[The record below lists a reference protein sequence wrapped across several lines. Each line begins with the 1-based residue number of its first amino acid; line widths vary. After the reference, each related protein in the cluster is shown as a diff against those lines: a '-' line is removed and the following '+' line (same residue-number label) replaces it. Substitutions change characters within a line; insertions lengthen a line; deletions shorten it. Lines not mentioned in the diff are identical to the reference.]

1 MIWSPLQVAAHART
15 NTPRV
20 WSMCNSER
28 PRVACSR
35 SAVLEGCVRVPGPH
49 DRSHLSAPSPPF
61 RPNQTGSGH
70 AVREGQG
77 TMAKS
82 RVNLTPRERDV
93 VRRVIDGRKNRE
105 IARELGL
112 TEQTIKNVL
121 STIYA
126 KCNVRNR
133 LQLVLYAVR
142 HDILSR

>member
-1 MIWSPLQVAAHART
+1 
-15 NTPRV
+15 
-20 WSMCNSER
+20 
-28 PRVACSR
+28 
-35 SAVLEGCVRVPGPH
+35 
-49 DRSHLSAPSPPF
+49 
-61 RPNQTGSGH
+61 
-70 AVREGQG
+70 
-77 TMAKS
+77 MAKS

>member
-1 MIWSPLQVAAHART
+1 
-15 NTPRV
+15 
-20 WSMCNSER
+20 
-28 PRVACSR
+28 
-35 SAVLEGCVRVPGPH
+35 
-49 DRSHLSAPSPPF
+49 
-61 RPNQTGSGH
+61 
-70 AVREGQG
+70 
-77 TMAKS
+77 MAKS

-105 IARELGL
+105 IARELGV